1 MSGRVVLAVAIALAI
16 AVVAAASTVA
26 ALRLT
31 SPLPIPNVRVTAPA
45 QLVPAPGTPPPVPA
59 PASGGFLLQAAD
71 GTQLASTA
79 ADVPRPIASVAK
91 VMTALVVLQAH
102 PLDAGA
108 DGPTLT
114 LTDQDVR
121 FYRDELAGDGSVVPV
136 SVGEVLTERQLL
148 LALLLP
154 SANNIADTLAVWVSG
169 DMATFVAREN
179 SAAVALGMPA
189 SHFAD
194 ASGVSAST
202 VSTPRDLVRLAA
214 AALAVPALAQLVQT
228 QTATLPD
235 GTSLRNLDILLTAG
249 GDWLGLKTGWTPAAG
264 GCLLFAARH
273 LYSDAAPALTLYGAV
288 LGQSPDASG
297 DADHP
302 ELGGAFAAARGAQS
316 AAIGGYA
323 AVDLATVTPAV
334 QGSVDAAWGARS
346 GVVAQRLHISVL
358 SRLGQPLSL
367 AVSVRVPPA
376 PPRSGTLVARL
387 RGTSPDGGV
396 HLTWPVVTAAD
407 VAGPS
412 WWWHLIHG

>member
-1 MSGRVVLAVAIALAI
+1 MSGRVVLAASVALAF
-16 AVVAAASTVA
+16 AVVASAATVA

-31 SPLPIPNVRVTAPA
+31 APLPVPTVHVTAAA
-45 QLVPAPGTPPPVPA
+45 QLVPAPGTPPPVPS

-71 GTQLASTA
+71 GTELSSTA
-79 ADVPRPIASVAK
+79 ADVARPIASVAK

-108 DGPTLT
+108 DGPALT
-114 LTDQDVR
+114 LTEQDVT

-136 SVGEVLTERQLL
+136 SAGEVLTERQLL

-169 DMATFVAREN
+169 GVSAFVSREN
-179 SAAVALGMPA
+179 GAAAAMGMAA
-189 SHFAD
+189 SHFDD

-214 AALAVPALAQLVQT
+214 AALAVPALAALVQT

-235 GTSLRNLDILLTAG
+235 GTSLRNLDILLSAG

-273 LYSDAAPALTLYGAV
+273 LYSGTAPQLTLYGAV
-288 LGQSPDASG
+288 LGQPPDASV

-302 ELGGAFAAARGAQS
+302 ELGGAFAAARSAQS
-316 AAIGGYA
+316 AALGGYA
-323 AVDLATVTPAV
+323 AVDLATVTPAA
-334 QGSVDAAWGARS
+334 QGSVDAAWGGRS
-346 GVVAQRLHISVL
+346 GVIARPLHATVL
-358 SRLGQPLSL
+358 TRLGQPLSL
-367 AVSVRVPPA
+367 AVSVSVPPA
-376 PPRSGTLVARL
+376 SPRAGTLVARL
-387 RGTSPDGGV
+387 RGTSPSGV
-396 HLTWPVVTAAD
+396 HVTWPVVTTAEI
-407 VAGPS
+407 AGPG
-412 WWWHLIHG
+412 WWWHLLHG